1 MTNPISAAFVARYAN
16 GNRILPAGGFAAAMD
31 RQNITEAAA
40 GNGTRLTRVG
50 YARTASINGN
60 GRRVY
65 GAKIIRC
72 TKPGTRTKQIEPP
85 DLRVGMDSLTMRATF
100 PAKGFHL

>member
-1 MTNPISAAFVARYAN
+1 MTNPISAAFVARYAD
-16 GNRILPAGGFAAAMD
+16 GNLILPAGGFAAAMA
-31 RQNITEAAA
+31 RRNITEAAA
-40 GNGTRLTRVG
+40 GNGTRLTRVEC
-50 YARTASINGN
+50 ARTASINGN
-60 GRRVY
+60 GRRVC

-72 TKPGTRTKQIEPP
+72 MKPGTRTKKIEHS